1 MRRPLL
7 IFEDLHTTPRRKLFT
22 LFGVEWLATPYA
34 WLSPPFFCVL
44 GIAAAL
50 LGHTESSLTMRML
63 TGAIYG
69 LPLYAC
75 NTIHSLGHIIGG
87 TILGAPMNALLLTA
101 TRDVTVYVGSR
112 ANVSLR
118 IRMGRAVSG
127 PLLNLLAGILVV
139 MLARMLR
146 ASWLTAF
153 GYFNLA
159 VGIWTL
165 CPIPTMDGWV
175 IWGGLLRRGKTPGPQ

>member
-1 MRRPLL
+1 MPRPLL
-7 IFEDLHTTPRRKLFT
+7 IFEDLHTTPRSKLFT

-50 LGHTESSLTMRML
+50 LGHTESTLTMRML
-63 TGAIYG
+63 MGVIYG
-69 LPLYAC
+69 LLLYAC
-75 NTIHSLGHIIGG
+75 NTIHSLGHILGG

-112 ANVSLR
+112 AEVPLR

-127 PLLNLLAGILVV
+127 PLL
-139 MLARMLR
+139 
-146 ASWLTAF
+146 
-153 GYFNLA
+153 NLA

-175 IWGGLLRRGKTPGPQ
+175 IGGGLLRRGKTPGP